1 MRLRTFFLTGF
12 LIALLLVGG
21 AIAYG
26 YSLWEDFNSASVAE
40 QDTTVVIPKG
50 TGINGITD
58 LLANAKIIDN
68 ALAFK
73 VGARL
78 VSEGRPLKAGEYI
91 FPAKAS
97 PRAIMQLMIDG
108 KVVQHK
114 VTIPEGLTVAEIYGL
129 LTQTPLLVGDLPSA
143 PAEGKLLPETYLYLR
158 GETRDAIID
167 RMQRDMD
174 ATLQKLWAARDPNVP
189 LKTPA
194 EAVVLASM
202 IEKETGQKDE
212 RAHVAAVFY
221 NRMKLNMPLQSDP
234 TIIYALTEGKGKLD
248 RALTY
253 TDLKLDNPYNTYTN
267 IGLPPGPIAN
277 PGLSALTAALHPV
290 QSKDLYFVA
299 DGTGGHAFAATI
311 AEHNKNVAKW
321 RKLQKAAV
329 DGAQPAKDDDQ
340 PAN

>member
-1 MRLRTFFLTGF
+1 L
-12 LIALLLVGG
+12 
-21 AIAYG
+21 
-26 YSLWEDFNSASVAE
+26 D

-58 LLANAKIIDN
+58 LLLNAKVIDN

-73 VGARL
+73 IGARL

-97 PRAIMQLMIDG
+97 PRATMQLMVDG
-108 KVVQHK
+108 KVIQHK
-114 VTIPEGLTVAEIYGL
+114 ITIPEGLTVIEIYDL
-129 LTQTPLLVGDLPSA
+129 LTQAPLLVGDLPRA
-143 PAEGKLLPETYLYLR
+143 PAEGKLLPQTYLYLR

-167 RMQRDMD
+167 RMRHDMD
-174 ATLQKLWAARDPNVP
+174 TTVQKLWTARDPAVP
-189 LKTPA
+189 LKTPDD
-194 EAVVLASM
+194 AVILASM

-234 TIIYALTEGKGKLD
+234 TIIYALSQGKGRLD

-277 PGLSALTAALHPV
+277 PGLDALTAALHPL

-299 DGTGGHAFAATI
+299 DGTGGHAFAETI
-311 AEHNKNVAKW
+311 DEHNKNVAKW
-321 RKLQKAAV
+321 RKLQKAAT
-329 DGAQPAKDDDQ
+329 G
-340 PAN
+340 N

>member
-1 MRLRTFFLTGF
+1 MRLRTFFLSGF

-21 AIAYG
+21 AIAFG
-26 YSLWEDFNSASVAE
+26 SWLWEDFNSAGPSA

-50 TGINGITD
+50 TGIGGISD
-58 LLANAKIIDN
+58 LLANARVIDN
-68 ALAFK
+68 GLSFK
-73 VGARL
+73 IGAR
-78 VSEGRPLKAGEYI
+78 VISEGRPLKAGEYV
-91 FPAKAS
+91 FPASIS
-97 PRAIMQLMIDG
+97 PRAAMQLMVDG

-129 LTQTPLLVGDLPSA
+129 LTQVPLLVGDLPKA
-143 PAEGKLLPETYLYLR
+143 PAEGKLLPQTYLYLR
-158 GETRDAIID
+158 GETRDAIVD
-167 RMQRDMD
+167 RMRHDMET
-174 ATLQKLWAARDPNVP
+174 TLQKLWAARDMNIP
-189 LKTPA
+189 LKTPD
-194 EAVVLASM
+194 EAVTLASM

-234 TIIYALTEGKGKLD
+234 TIIYALTDGKGKLD

-277 PGLSALTAALHPV
+277 PGLDALTAALHPL

-311 AEHNKNVAKW
+311 EQHNKNVAKW
-321 RKLQKAAV
+321 RKLQKATTG
-329 DGAQPAKDDDQ
+329 D
-340 PAN
+340 